1 MKTFTLNIG
10 LNNNPLV
17 AKRNDGA
24 PSIVQETIL
33 NLLKLAFP
41 YASELYRIETGEWDN
56 DKEPTLVAYVDA
68 EESTIDRK
76 VQLLCDIMTQI
87 CIPYA
92 SDSKSN
98 LVYQTD
104 WNGEKFDFSNEYFIN

>member
-1 MKTFTLNIG
+1 MKQFTLNIG
-10 LNNNPLV
+10 LNNNPL
-17 AKRNDGA
+17 AEKNINGGI
-24 PSIVQETIL
+24 SSVQETIFK
-33 NLLKLAFP
+33 LLKLAFP
-41 YASELYRIETGEWDN
+41 YVSEFYRIEIGEWDN
-56 DKEPTLVAYVDA
+56 DKEPTLVIYVDA
-68 EESTIDRK
+68 DESTIDSK

-98 LVYQTD
+98 LVYQSF

>member
-1 MKTFTLNIG
+1 MKAFILNIG

-17 AKRNDGA
+17 EKRNDGT

-41 YASELYRIETGEWDN
+41 YASEFYRIETGEWDN

-68 EESTIDRK
+68 DESTIDRK

-92 SDSKSN
+92 SDSKSK
-98 LVYQTD
+98 LVYESYFT
-104 WNGEKFDFSNEYFIN
+104 GKKYKFNKEYFIY